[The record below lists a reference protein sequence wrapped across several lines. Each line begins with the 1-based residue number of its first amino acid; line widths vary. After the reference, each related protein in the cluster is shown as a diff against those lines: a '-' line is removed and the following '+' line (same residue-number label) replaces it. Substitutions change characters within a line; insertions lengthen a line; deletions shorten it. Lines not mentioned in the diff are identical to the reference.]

1 MKGFDISSRFF
12 AFVSANEVLVNHE
25 YKGIY
30 HIKISENF
38 KTVEAINIDKSSCKS
53 CNSSLV
59 KFDQQLFYKAKSEVF
74 KFNKELDQFEAT
86 TFLSEGNRST
96 EFLEG
101 KLIDDGKGQLW
112 VLSKNTIY
120 TLKKDIFNNQIVSKS
135 FSLSEGDRKNVSG
148 FENISPIEKNT
159 Y

>member
-1 MKGFDISSRFF
+1 MKI
-12 AFVSANEVLVNHE
+12 LVNHE

-74 KFNKELDQFEAT
+74 KFNKELDQFEPT

-120 TLKKDIFNNQIVSKS
+120 TLKKTYSTIKS
-135 FSLSEGDRKNVSG
+135 LVKAFH
-148 FENISPIEKNT
+148 
-159 Y
+159 